1 MELVSNSTS
10 LSRGV
15 SRGVLEVPGGTVS
28 KKTDMS
34 SSERVGTSVA
44 DEGRG
49 GRNRVR
55 SRHFCLEVNRP
66 GGAGEAIDLVQ
77 GLVLFSLLTL
87 FPSCEDSAN
96 RG

>member
-1 MELVSNSTS
+1 MELVSDSPS
-10 LSRGV
+10 LSRELSRGV
-15 SRGVLEVPGGTVS
+15 LVSPGGTVS

-34 SSERVGTSVA
+34 SSERVGTSVT
-44 DEGRG
+44 DGGRG
-49 GRNRVR
+49 DRNKVR